1 MSIKVVDSSNF
12 ESEIKGATNPVI
24 VDFYAD
30 WCGPCK
36 MIAPILEEISETED
50 VTVLK
55 VNVDASNDLAQQYG
69 VVNIPTMIT
78 FVNGEM
84 HKKHVGALPK
94 DQILELAK

>member
-36 MIAPILEEISETED
+36 MIAPILEEISETEN

-84 HKKHVGALPK
+84 HKKNVGALPK
-94 DQILELAK
+94 DLILELVK